1 MEEKKDEEQKKI
13 YLEIVLPQAPLLG
26 LLSLLAVFW
35 YSGTTGNL
43 QTDVIATQ
51 KAF

>member
-1 MEEKKDEEQKKI
+1 MHKKQNKST

-26 LLSLLAVFW
+26 LLPLLAVFL
-35 YSGTTGNL
+35 YSGTTRKL